1 MWRIDQFVIKKGKM
15 LHFSPT
21 NSLYFFFYKF
31 IENDMKAGGL
41 CSTKRNWEFLVRQ
54 QWTNSWLNNRV
65 KKKFLRNFEIKL
77 EKMKRTLRS
86 EV

>member
-1 MWRIDQFVIKKGKM
+1 MMWKIDQFVIKKRKCYIF
-15 LHFSPT
+15 LPQI
-21 NSLYFFFYKF
+21 SLTFFYKF

-65 KKKFLRNFEIKL
+65 KKKVLGKYRNK
-77 EKMKRTLRS
+77 S
-86 EV
+86 